1 MTAPVEPESE
11 FEIAHVLCTDIVGY
25 SKLMID
31 QQSEYLRKLNDVVRG
46 TEQFRRAEAAGKLLR
61 IPTGDG
67 MVLVF
72 FTHPQD
78 PAECAVQIAKALK
91 AHPEIKLRTGV
102 HSGPV
107 NRVSDVNERSNVA
120 GAGINIAQ
128 RVMDCG
134 DAGHILVS
142 KRVAEDL
149 ANYSKWQPRL
159 HPLGEFEV
167 KHGVKIDSVN
177 LYTDEVGNPA
187 LPKKLKDKKVT
198 PASPLGRF
206 AKPLIA
212 AALLVAIALI
222 GVRFFLR
229 HSKEGSAGLLLP
241 TIFPGKS
248 IAVLP
253 FKPLVASNRDEVLE
267 AGMADTLITKLST
280 TREMI
285 VPSLIAVRKYDEQRH
300 DPVMTGRALRV
311 NSVLEGNLQKSG
323 DRIRVTAR
331 LIKVTD
337 GSSMWAGT
345 FDEKFT
351 DVFEVQDAIA
361 QKVVAAL
368 AVPLNEEEQKR
379 LTKRYTDNTEAYQ
392 LYLKGR
398 FYWNKYTEEGFR
410 KSIEY
415 FKQAVEKDPNYA
427 LAYAGLAD
435 TYSLLG
441 DLSYGTPKE
450 TFARARAY
458 AEKANTLDD
467 ALGEAHLSL
476 GIVKLF
482 YDWDLAGAQKELQR
496 AKDLSP
502 NNPQVYHFYGH
513 YLELAGRL
521 DEAIIETKR
530 GVDLDPTNLILSNE
544 FAWAYYLSHRFNEAI
559 PLYRKNLE
567 MDPNFVYS
575 SYEIS
580 QTFIAKGMYREAI
593 AELNR
598 IRPISGDWSFILAEL
613 GCAQAGL
620 GKRAEVESIIEE
632 LKKRM
637 ASEYI
642 DPVVIAYIYLALDN
656 RDQAFVWLEK
666 AYQERAGNVLW
677 LKVEPKMDPLR
688 SDPRF
693 AELMRRMGLEYN

>member
-1 MTAPVEPESE
+1 MTAEVESESE

-31 QQSEYLRKLNDVVRG
+31 QQSEYLRKLNDVVRS
-46 TEQFRRAEAAGKLLR
+46 TEQFQRADASGKLLR

-78 PAECAVQIAKALK
+78 PAECAVQIAQRLK
-91 AHPEIKLRTGV
+91 AHPEIELRMGV

-107 NRVSDVNERSNVA
+107 NRVSDVNERLNVA
-120 GAGINIAQ
+120 GAGINIGQ

-134 DAGHILVS
+134 AAGHILLS

-149 ANYSKWQPRL
+149 AHYSKWRPHL
-159 HPLGEFEV
+159 HNLGEFEV
-167 KHGVKIDSVN
+167 KHGVKIDIVN
-177 LYTDEVGNPA
+177 LYTDEVGNPT
-187 LPKKLKDKKVT
+187 LPEKLKGKKVT
-198 PASPLGRF
+198 PASPLARF

-212 AALLVAIALI
+212 AALLVAIALF
-222 GVRFFLR
+222 GVWFFLHR
-229 HSKEGSAGLLLP
+229 GEKGSDGLPLA

-267 AGMADTLITKLST
+267 AGMADSLITKLST
-280 TREMI
+280 TREII
-285 VPSLIAVRKYDEQRH
+285 VPSLTTVAKHVGK
-300 DPVMTGRALRV
+300 DPVTAGRELHV
-311 NSVLEGNLQKSG
+311 NSILEGNVQKSG

-331 LIKVTD
+331 LIKVAD
-337 GSSMWAGT
+337 GSSLWADT

-351 DVFEVQDAIA
+351 DVFAVQDSIA
-361 QKVVAAL
+361 QKVASAL
-368 AVPLNEEEQKR
+368 AVPLNEEERKR

-398 FYWNKYTEEGFR
+398 FYWNKYTKEGFR

-435 TYSLLG
+435 SYSLLG

-450 TFARARAY
+450 TFEQARSY
-458 AEKANTLDD
+458 AEKAITLDD

-482 YDWDLAGAQKELQR
+482 YDWDLVGSQKELQR
-496 AKDLSP
+496 AKELSP
-502 NNPQVYHFYGH
+502 HNPQVYHFYGH
-513 YLELAGRL
+513 YLEVAGRF
-521 DEAIIETKR
+521 DEAIVETKR
-530 GVDLDPTNLILSNE
+530 GVDLDPTNLILNNE
-544 FAWAYYLSHRFNEAI
+544 FAWAYYVSHRFDEAI
-559 PLYRKNLE
+559 SLYKKNLE
-567 MDPNFVYS
+567 LDPNFYYS
-575 SYEIS
+575 SYGLAQSYE
-580 QTFIAKGMYREAI
+580 QKGRFDEART
-593 AELNR
+593 ELNR
-598 IRPISGDWSFILAEL
+598 VRSLSGDWSWIIAEL
-613 GCAQAGL
+613 GCVEAATGNRVEA
-620 GKRAEVESIIEE
+620 KRIIEE
-632 LKKRM
+632 LQARTVR
-637 ASEYI
+637 EYI
-642 DPVVIAYIYLALDN
+642 DPVLIAYIYQILGEK
-656 RDQAFVWLEK
+656 DQAFVWLEK
-666 AYQERAGNVLW
+666 GFQDKAGDMLW
-677 LKVEPKMDPLR
+677 LKIEPKVDPLR

-693 AELMRRMGLEYN
+693 ADLLHRMGLE

>member
-1 MTAPVEPESE
+1 MTAEVESESE

-31 QQSEYLRKLNDVVRG
+31 QQSDYLGTLNEVIRG
-46 TEQFRRAEAAGKLLR
+46 TDQFKRAEAAGKLLR

-67 MVLVF
+67 VVLVF

-78 PAECAVQIAKALK
+78 PAECAVQIAKGLK
-91 AHPEIKLRTGV
+91 AHPEIALRMGV

-120 GAGINIAQ
+120 GAGINIGQ

-134 DAGHILVS
+134 DAGHILLS

-149 ANYSKWQPRL
+149 AHYSKWQPHL
-159 HPLGEFEV
+159 HPLGECEV
-167 KHGVKIDSVN
+167 KHGVRIDIVN

-187 LPKKLKDKKVT
+187 PPQKLKGKKVT
-198 PASPLGRF
+198 PTSPAARL
-206 AKPLIA
+206 AKPLITG
-212 AALLVAIALI
+212 ALLLTIALV
-222 GVRFFLR
+222 GVWFFFHR
-229 HSKEGSAGLLLP
+229 TDQGSNGLPLA

-253 FKPLVASNRDEVLE
+253 FKPLVASSRDEVLE
-267 AGMADTLITKLST
+267 AGMADTLIAKLSS

-285 VPSLIAVRKYDEQRH
+285 VPSLMAVRKYDDQQH
-300 DPVMTGRALRV
+300 DSIGTGRALRV
-311 NSVLEGNLQKSG
+311 NSVLEGSLQKAG

-331 LIKVTD
+331 LIKTAD
-337 GSSMWAGT
+337 GTSIWSGT

-351 DVFEVQDAIA
+351 DVFAVQDSIA
-361 QKVVAAL
+361 QKVAAAL

-379 LTKRYTDNTEAYQ
+379 LTKRYTDNTDAYQ
-392 LYLKGR
+392 FYLRGR

-415 FKQAVEKDPNYA
+415 FKQATEKDPNYA

-450 TFARARAY
+450 TFEQARAY
-458 AEKANTLDD
+458 AEKAITLDD

-482 YDWDLAGAQKELQR
+482 YDWDLIRAEKELQR
-496 AKDLSP
+496 AKELSP
-502 NNPQVYHFYGH
+502 NNPQVYHFYSH
-513 YLELAGRL
+513 YLELVGRL
-521 DEAIIETKR
+521 DEAIVESKR
-530 GVDLDPTNLILSNE
+530 GVDLDPTNLILNNE
-544 FAWAYYLSHRFNEAI
+544 YTWAYYLSHRFDEAI
-559 PLYRKNLE
+559 LLYKKNLE
-567 MDPNFVYS
+567 LDPNFYFS
-575 SYEIS
+575 SYELVQSYEEKRMFNEALAEINRV
-580 QTFIAKGMYREAI
+580 KG
-593 AELNR
+593 L
-598 IRPISGDWSFILAEL
+598 SGDWSYIVSEL
-613 GCAQAGL
+613 GCVYAATGN
-620 GKRAEVESIIEE
+620 GTEATKIIEE
-632 LKKRM
+632 LKTRT
-637 ASEYI
+637 AREYI
-642 DPVVIAYIYLALDN
+642 DPVLIAYIYMLLGEKDE
-656 RDQAFVWLEK
+656 AFVWLERGFQEK
-666 AYQERAGNVLW
+666 AGLMPW
-677 LKVEPKMDPLR
+677 LKVEPKVDPLR

-693 AELMRRMGLEYN
+693 IDLLRRMGLN

>member
-1 MTAPVEPESE
+1 MPAEVESE

-31 QQSEYLRKLNDVVRG
+31 QQSEYLRKLNDVVRS
-46 TEQFRRAEAAGKLLR
+46 TEQFQRADASGKLLR

-78 PAECAVQIAKALK
+78 PAECAVQIAQALK
-91 AHPEIKLRTGV
+91 AHPEIQLRMGV

-107 NRVSDVNERSNVA
+107 NRVSDVDERSNVA

-134 DAGHILVS
+134 DTGHILLS

-149 ANYSKWQPRL
+149 AHYSKWRPHL
-159 HPLGEFEV
+159 HDLGEFEV
-167 KHGVKIDSVN
+167 KHGVKIDIVN

-187 LPKKLKDKKVT
+187 LPEKLKDKKVK
-198 PASPLGRF
+198 PASPLARL

-212 AALLVAIALI
+212 AALLVAIALV
-222 GVRFFLR
+222 GVWFLVHR
-229 HSKEGSAGLLLP
+229 NEQ
-241 TIFPGKS
+241 KS
-248 IAVLP
+248 TTVSPAPVPEKSVAILP
-253 FKPLVASNRDEVLE
+253 FKPLSSQNRDEILE
-267 AGMADTLITKLST
+267 AGMADTLIAKLSNS
-280 TREMI
+280 REI
-285 VPSLIAVRKYDEQRH
+285 IIPSLTSARKYDEQEH
-300 DPVMTGRALRV
+300 DPLAAGRLLHVR
-311 NSVLEGNLQKSG
+311 SVLEGTLQKLG

-331 LIKVTD
+331 LMNVAD
-337 GSSMWAGT
+337 GSSIWTGT

-351 DVFEVQDAIA
+351 DVFAVQDTIA
-361 QKVVAAL
+361 QKVAAAL
-368 AVPLNEEEQKR
+368 ALRLSGEEQKR

-450 TFARARAY
+450 TFEQARAY
-458 AEKANTLDD
+458 AEKAIRLDD

-482 YDWDLAGAQKELQR
+482 YDWDLAGGKKELQR

-521 DEAIIETKR
+521 DEAIAETKR
-530 GVDLDPTNLILSNE
+530 GVDLDPTNLLLSNE
-544 FAWAYYLSHRFNEAI
+544 FAWAYYVSHRFDDAI

-677 LKVEPKMDPLR
+677 LKVEPKMDPIR
-688 SDPRF
+688 GDARF
-693 AELMRRMGLEYN
+693 KDLMRRMGLN

>member
-1 MTAPVEPESE
+1 MTADLQAESE
-11 FEIAHVLCTDIVGY
+11 FEIAHVLCTDIIGY

-31 QQSEYLRKLNDVVRG
+31 QQTDFLRKLNDVVRG
-46 TEQFRRAEAAGKLLR
+46 TEQFQRVEASGKLLR

-78 PAECAVQIAKALK
+78 PAECAVQIAKGLK
-91 AHPEIKLRTGV
+91 AHPEIALRMGV

-107 NRVSDVNERSNVA
+107 NRVSDVNERANVA
-120 GAGINIAQ
+120 GAGINMAQ

-134 DAGHILVS
+134 DAGHILLS

-149 ANYSKWQPRL
+149 AHYSKWQL
-159 HPLGEFEV
+159 HLHVLGEFEV
-167 KHGVKIDSVN
+167 KHGVKMDIVN
-177 LYTDEVGNPA
+177 LYTNEVGNSA
-187 LPKKLKDKKVT
+187 LPQKLKDKKVT
-198 PASPLGRF
+198 PASPLARF
-206 AKPLIA
+206 AKPLIT
-212 AALLVAIALI
+212 AALLVLIALV
-222 GVRFFLR
+222 GVWFFLHR
-229 HSKEGSAGLLLP
+229 GEEGSAGVPLA
-241 TIFPGKS
+241 TVFPGKS

-253 FKPLVASNRDEVLE
+253 FKPLVVSNRDEVLE

-285 VPSLIAVRKYDEQRH
+285 VPSLMAVRKYDDQNH

-351 DVFEVQDAIA
+351 DVFAVQDAIA

-410 KSIEY
+410 KSIEF
-415 FKQAVEKDPNYA
+415 FKQAVEQDANYA
-427 LAYAGLAD
+427 LAYSGLAD
-435 TYSLLG
+435 AYSLLG
-441 DLSYGTPKE
+441 DLSYGPPKD
-450 TFARARAY
+450 TFEQARSY
-458 AEKANTLDD
+458 AQKAISLDE

-482 YDWDLAGAQKELQR
+482 YDWNLAAAHKELQR
-496 AKDLSP
+496 AKDLIP

-513 YLELAGRL
+513 YLELAGRP
-521 DEAIIETKR
+521 DEAIAESKR
-530 GVDLDPTNLILSNE
+530 GSELDPTNLIVSSE
-544 FAWAYYLSHRFNEAI
+544 FGWAYYLAHQFDKAI
-559 PLYRKNLE
+559 AQYRKTLE
-567 MDPNFVYS
+567 MDPNFVYAAYCLAQ
-575 SYEIS
+575 SYE
-580 QTFIAKGMYREAI
+580 QKGMYEEASI
-593 AELNR
+593 ELNKA
-598 IRPISGDWSFILAEL
+598 RPLSGDWSWIIAEL
-613 GCAQAGL
+613 GCVKAVL
-620 GKRAEVESIIEE
+620 GNRGEAEQIIEE
-632 LKKRM
+632 LKKRR
-637 ASEYI
+637 AREYI
-642 DPVVIAYIYLALDN
+642 DPVLIAYIYIALGDKE
-656 RDQAFVWLEK
+656 QAFVWLETGF
-666 AYQERAGNVLW
+666 QERAGDIPW
-677 LKVEPKMDPLR
+677 CKIEPKMDPLR

-693 AELMRRMGLEYN
+693 ADLMQRVGLN